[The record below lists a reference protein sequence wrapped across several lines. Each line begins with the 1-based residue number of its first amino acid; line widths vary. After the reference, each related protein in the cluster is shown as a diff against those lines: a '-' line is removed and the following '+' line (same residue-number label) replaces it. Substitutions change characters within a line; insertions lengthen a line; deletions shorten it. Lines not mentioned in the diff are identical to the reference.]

1 MKLIFALG
9 NAELRYDG
17 TRHNVGFAVIDRFA
31 RQEGISW
38 NEKTKL
44 KAAVA
49 EIASGSEKIIL
60 AKPTTYYNL
69 VGESYHAITNF
80 YDITPEDVLIMHDD
94 LALPFGTVRTRIG
107 GSDGGSNGLKS
118 LNTHGGEATN
128 RLRIGIATPL
138 REQIGDDAKFVLGA
152 FSKSEIETLESSITP
167 KAVECIKLFI
177 DGKHEPTTHQV
188 GE

>member
-69 VGESYHAITNF
+69 VGESYHAITDF
-80 YDITPEDVLIMHDD
+80 YDITPEDVLIVHDD
-94 LALPFGTVRTRIG
+94 LALPFGTCLLYTSRCV
-107 GSDGGSNGLKS
+107 
-118 LNTHGGEATN
+118 
-128 RLRIGIATPL
+128 
-138 REQIGDDAKFVLGA
+138 
-152 FSKSEIETLESSITP
+152 
-167 KAVECIKLFI
+167 
-177 DGKHEPTTHQV
+177 
-188 GE
+188 